1 MEKTIRIVVIIEM
14 KGNMRKNPSITTI
27 KEVFAFSGNTCAF
40 PGCNQQIFD
49 DNHNFIGEICHIEA
63 ANPGGERY
71 NPNQTDDERASID
84 NLILLCA
91 NHHLVTNNVSVF
103 SVEALKEM
111 KKWHEEKSKER
122 RYSIDEKE
130 LNQVLSSIDER
141 ISDVSKNILS
151 ELNSSKEK
159 RYEMKVKFC
168 LLIGIDLHLLVAI
181 TGMNTGDRPI
191 TLSSWGFELPNRNY
205 ITGRVLF
212 PEPVRFP
219 YKLQP
224 GESITVAMEKSK
236 VAAQLEQAGYPD
248 TTCLL
253 GFFKDQID
261 NKYSIMSESFNNF

>member
-1 MEKTIRIVVIIEM
+1 
-14 KGNMRKNPSITTI
+14 MRKKPSIITI
-27 KEVFAFSGNTCAF
+27 KEIFALSGNTCAF

-49 DNHNFIGEICHIEA
+49 DNHSFVGEICHIEA
-63 ANPGGERY
+63 ANQGGERY

-91 NHHLVTNNVSVF
+91 NHHLVTNNVSIF
-103 SVEALKEM
+103 SVDTLKEM
-111 KKWHEEKSKER
+111 KRWHEEKSIER

-130 LNQVLSSIDER
+130 LNQVLSSIDEK

-168 LLIGIDLHLLVAI
+168 LLIGIDLRLVGI

-191 TLSSWGFELPNRNY
+191 TLSSWGFELPNKNY
-205 ITGRVLF
+205 ITGPVFF

-219 YKLQP
+219 YKLHP

-236 VAAQLEQAGYPD
+236 IAAQLEQAGYAD
-248 TTCLL
+248 TACLL
-253 GFFKDQID
+253 GFFRDQID
-261 NKYSIMSESFNNF
+261 NKYSVMSEPFSNY